1 MLLIRWI
8 ISALAVM
15 AAAHIVPGITVHGL
29 FSAFVVALVFGLFNA
44 VLRPVLIFLTL
55 PITILTLGL
64 FTLVIN
70 ALLFWFTSA
79 IVKGF
84 YVDGFGAAFFGALI
98 MLLAGWVSNI
108 LLMDARA
115 HYYRRHY

>member
-1 MLLIRWI
+1 MLILRWI
-8 ISALAVM
+8 FSALAVM
-15 AAAHIVPGITVHGL
+15 AASYLVPGITINGL
-29 FSAFVVALVFGLFNA
+29 FAAFIVALVFGLFNA
-44 VLRPVLIFLTL
+44 VLRPILIFLTL

-84 YVDGFGAAFFGALI
+84 YVDGFMAAFLGALI
-98 MLLAGWVSNI
+98 MWLAGWLSNI
-108 LLMDARA
+108 LFMG
-115 HYYRRHY
+115 RR